1 MLRFETGSQAWVI
14 NPVTEEV
21 GDEPTVIVRAAAGD
35 LLLLVYGRIGL
46 EDDRFVVTGDGRFL
60 AEWLA
65 ASAL

>member
-46 EDDRFVVTGDGRFL
+46 EDGRVTVSGDEGFL
-60 AEWLA
+60 GEWLA
-65 ASAL
+65 VSAL